1 MVIKSA
7 LGYTAGAFDMFHIG
21 HLNILKKA
29 SELCERLIVG
39 VSTDEL
45 ILQIKGQTPIIP
57 FLERIQIIQS
67 IKYVDMVYKQSVSNK
82 LHAHSD
88 LGFNEIYVG
97 DDWQNTEIWIEYE
110 KRFAERNVR
119 VTYFPYTTHTSS
131 SMIRSLISKKL
142 I

>member
-1 MVIKSA
+1 MVTKSI

-45 ILQIKGQTPIIP
+45 ILQNKGQTPIIP

-67 IKYVDMVYKQSVSNK
+67 IKYVDMVYTQSVSNK

-88 LGFNEIYVG
+88 LGFTEIYVG

-110 KRFAERNVR
+110 KRFSERNVR